1 MTANAY
7 LSEEERAILESAR
20 IGIAGAGGL
29 GSNCAMHLVR
39 AGVRRLVIADFDTV
53 VPGNLNRQFFFA
65 DQVGRLKVEALRANL
80 LRIEPELELTTLAV
94 KLTAENA
101 EELFAECDIVAEA
114 FDNIESKA
122 MIVEALGAVKPLAAV
137 SGIAG
142 WGNSN
147 AIKVRRAGAKLILIG
162 DGATGVDPAKGIF
175 PHSPRVGVAAAMLAN
190 SIVAH
195 LLGLPL

>member
-1 MTANAY
+1 MAANAY
-7 LSEEERAILESAR
+7 LSSKERAILESAVV
-20 IGIAGAGGL
+20 GIAGAGGL

-39 AGVRRLVIADFDTV
+39 AGVRHLVIADFDTV

-65 DQVGRLKVEALRANL
+65 DQVGQLKVEALRANL

-101 EELFAECDIVAEA
+101 GELFAECDIVAEA
-114 FDNIESKA
+114 FDNVESKA
-122 MIVEALGAVKPLAAV
+122 MIVKTLAAVRPLVAV

>member
-1 MTANAY
+1 MATNPYLNAA
-7 LSEEERAILESAR
+7 EKAALECAVV
-20 IGIAGAGGL
+20 GIAGAGGL

-53 VPGNLNRQFFFA
+53 APGNLNRQFFFA
-65 DQVGRLKVEALRANL
+65 DQVDRPKVEALRANL
-80 LRIEPELELTTLAV
+80 LRIEPELELKTLQV
-94 KLTAENA
+94 KLTAENVGG
-101 EELFAECDIVAEA
+101 LFAECDIIAEA
-114 FDNIESKA
+114 FDNVESKA
-122 MIVEALGAVKPLAAV
+122 MLVGTLGKVKPLVAV

-147 AIKVRRAGAKLILIG
+147 AIKARRAGEKLILIG